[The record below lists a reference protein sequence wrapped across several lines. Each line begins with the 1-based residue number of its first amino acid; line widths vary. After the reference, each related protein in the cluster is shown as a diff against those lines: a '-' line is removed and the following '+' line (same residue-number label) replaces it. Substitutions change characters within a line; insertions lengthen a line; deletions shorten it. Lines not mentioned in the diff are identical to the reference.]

1 MTPAGTGVAHKAGSV
16 CRRNTPD
23 SIASCAVLVSPE
35 GHFHAESTVLRSR
48 SSSARKPA
56 GCRRR
61 LVRVL
66 QDWLPPAEQ
75 LYLYYP
81 SRRLQPA
88 GFQALLDAVKAAV
101 D

>member
-1 MTPAGTGVAHKAGSV
+1 MRGRIVA
-16 CRRNTPD
+16 
-23 SIASCAVLVSPE
+23 SP
-35 GHFHAESTVLRSR
+35 
-48 SSSARKPA
+48 SSAA
-56 GCRRR
+56 S
-61 LVRVL
+61 
-66 QDWLPPAEQ
+66 PPAEQ

>member
-1 MTPAGTGVAHKAGSV
+1 MRG
-16 CRRNTPD
+16 R
-23 SIASCAVLVSPE
+23 IASSP
-35 GHFHAESTVLRSR
+35 
-48 SSSARKPA
+48 SSAA
-56 GCRRR
+56 S
-61 LVRVL
+61 
-66 QDWLPPAEQ
+66 PPAEQ

>member
-1 MTPAGTGVAHKAGSV
+1 MATG
-16 CRRNTPD
+16 
-23 SIASCAVLVSPE
+23 
-35 GHFHAESTVLRSR
+35 
-48 SSSARKPA
+48 
-56 GCRRR
+56 R

-88 GFQALLDAVKAAV
+88 GLRALLDLLRSTEDSA
-101 D
+101 